1 MLKES
6 ICMREGRAPAQPSV
20 VALGMFDGV
29 HVGHQALVRKAV
41 SLARNHGWRSVVY
54 TFENHPR
61 SVFSVA
67 PALIMDAETRRAA
80 LYALGVDQVD
90 MVRFTKEL
98 AEMSP
103 EDFLKMLVGR
113 YNVRAVVAGKDFT
126 FGFKGEGTTETLRT
140 LGERMGF
147 EVYEMPDV
155 VLDGEKVSST
165 RIRAALENG
174 DDALAARMLG
184 RE

>member
-1 MLKES
+1 
-6 ICMREGRAPAQPSV
+6 MREGRAPAQPSV

-61 SVFSVA
+61 SVFCVA

-98 AEMSP
+98 EEMSP
-103 EDFLKMLVGR
+103 EPHAGATTSGR
-113 YNVRAVVAGKDFT
+113 WWRGRTSPLDIRVKAPQKPCANLA
-126 FGFKGEGTTETLRT
+126 EGW
-140 LGERMGF
+140 
-147 EVYEMPDV
+147 DS
-155 VLDGEKVSST
+155 KST
-165 RIRAALENG
+165 RCQMSFWTARKYLPREFERRLRVATMRSPPECSAASN
-174 DDALAARMLG
+174 A
-184 RE
+184 